1 MPIGTK
7 LLRGKALCYNKLN
20 TRSSHRI
27 EKKCNCNVKNLILCS
42 CRHCNL
48 WNYFGGVSLGNPRK
62 LILVLLSYFLQQS
75 SRLSFN
81 NLQSTVY
88 HSVYHVYGSHYC
100 WLFRVFFSNYMTHWN
115 SFNTISSFFHKY
127 EFFHVSSN
135 AVIDRASCHIL
146 SSWMVFHQYVFF
158 HVSSNCVNRRASF
171 HTLSRWMVF
180 HQYEFFHA
188 SSKHSFWEF
197 VLTLWTAEWFFNS
210 MNSFMCHQIVWT
222 AELLFTL

>member
-1 MPIGTK
+1 MAIPCRIPCLESTCRRADEPPSGLDICSFTLAMSFVWRMSNRDWPK
-7 LLRGKALCYNKLN
+7 RSDWEYNRTWNSCLFAIIVNKLN

-27 EKKCNCNVKNLILCS
+27 EKKWNCNVKNLILCS

-100 WLFRVFFSNYMTHWN
+100 LFFRVFFFKLHDPLK
-115 SFNTISSFFHKY
+115 FF
-127 EFFHVSSN
+127 
-135 AVIDRASCHIL
+135 
-146 SSWMVFHQYVFF
+146 
-158 HVSSNCVNRRASF
+158 
-171 HTLSRWMVF
+171 
-180 HQYEFFHA
+180 
-188 SSKHSFWEF
+188 
-197 VLTLWTAEWFFNS
+197 
-210 MNSFMCHQIVWT
+210 
-222 AELLFTL
+222 

>member
-1 MPIGTK
+1 MLIVISYSLIHVTVCNSFCSECRMVLPVSLPSRFCHARGWLDSLSGTFEIIK
-7 LLRGKALCYNKLN
+7 WNIISFMLYKLN

-100 WLFRVFFSNYMTHWN
+100 WLFCVFFFKLHDPLK
-115 SFNTISSFFHKY
+115 FF
-127 EFFHVSSN
+127 
-135 AVIDRASCHIL
+135 
-146 SSWMVFHQYVFF
+146 
-158 HVSSNCVNRRASF
+158 
-171 HTLSRWMVF
+171 
-180 HQYEFFHA
+180 
-188 SSKHSFWEF
+188 
-197 VLTLWTAEWFFNS
+197 
-210 MNSFMCHQIVWT
+210 
-222 AELLFTL
+222 

>member
-1 MPIGTK
+1 MKKNWFYAVADTAVSETILECHLATLKNSFWFCFPI
-7 LLRGKALCYNKLN
+7 
-20 TRSSHRI
+20 
-27 EKKCNCNVKNLILCS
+27 
-42 CRHCNL
+42 
-48 WNYFGGVSLGNPRK
+48 
-62 LILVLLSYFLQQS
+62 SY
-75 SRLSFN
+75 N
-81 NLQSTVY
+81 NL
-88 HSVYHVYGSHYC
+88 HVF
-100 WLFRVFFSNYMTHWN
+100 LLTIFRVLSIILYIMLMDLIIVYSFVCFFSNYMTHWN

-197 VLTLWTAEWFFNS
+197 VLTPWTAEWFFNS

>member
-1 MPIGTK
+1 MRLCLSYILAPKTQFWPK
-7 LLRGKALCYNKLN
+7 LRKCRLSDLQPFIDDKLN

-88 HSVYHVYGSHYC
+88 HSVYHAYGSHYC
-100 WLFRVFFSNYMTHWN
+100 LFFRVFFFQTTWPTEILL
-115 SFNTISSFFHKY
+115 TILAAFFI
-127 EFFHVSSN
+127 FFIIHFS
-135 AVIDRASCHIL
+135 
-146 SSWMVFHQYVFF
+146 
-158 HVSSNCVNRRASF
+158 
-171 HTLSRWMVF
+171 
-180 HQYEFFHA
+180 
-188 SSKHSFWEF
+188 
-197 VLTLWTAEWFFNS
+197 S
-210 MNSFMCHQIVWT
+210 MNSFMC
-222 AELLFTL
+222 L

>member
-1 MPIGTK
+1 MSWVLLALEHNWFLKLGQVCFANEARHNIFSFTGHWPNLGNNRIPDKLWWQILEYLLKHAYRNKVLTK
-7 LLRGKALCYNKLN
+7 HLLSNKLN

-88 HSVYHVYGSHYC
+88 HSVYHAYGSHYC
-100 WLFRVFFSNYMTHWN
+100 LFFRVFFFKLHDPLK
-115 SFNTISSFFHKY
+115 FF
-127 EFFHVSSN
+127 
-135 AVIDRASCHIL
+135 
-146 SSWMVFHQYVFF
+146 
-158 HVSSNCVNRRASF
+158 
-171 HTLSRWMVF
+171 
-180 HQYEFFHA
+180 
-188 SSKHSFWEF
+188 
-197 VLTLWTAEWFFNS
+197 
-210 MNSFMCHQIVWT
+210 
-222 AELLFTL
+222 